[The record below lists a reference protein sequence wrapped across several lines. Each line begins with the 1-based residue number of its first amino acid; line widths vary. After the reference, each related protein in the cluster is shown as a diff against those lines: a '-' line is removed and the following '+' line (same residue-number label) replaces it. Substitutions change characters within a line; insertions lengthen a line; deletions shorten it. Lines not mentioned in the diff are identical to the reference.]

1 MWSGDAARTLRVPD
15 GLRPDGEGAVLVHWA
30 LLDDTH
36 GLESSACPDEEL
48 HAELRLAMLERRAD
62 RRLGDVQQPGRLRDG
77 SRLQDG
83 MQHLQVS

>member
-36 GLESSACPDEEL
+36 GQAL
-48 HAELRLAMLERRAD
+48 HAYAR
-62 RRLGDVQQPGRLRDG
+62 GG
-77 SRLQDG
+77 LQK
-83 MQHLQVS
+83 LPVKR